1 MNNGYITVVG
11 SLNYDI
17 LFKQERLAQKGE
29 TYTADS
35 VSFCGGG
42 KGANQAVQCAKLGV
56 KTYMVGKVG
65 NDHFGE
71 FLRDSLQT
79 YGVDITH
86 VGEST
91 LNTGVAEVNVLAD
104 GSVFATIST
113 GANFDIA
120 NEDIDALDD
129 LICGSKVLILQME
142 IPVPVVEYL
151 INKASAHGVYILLN
165 AAPAK
170 AIAEQALQL
179 VDCLVVNETEA
190 SFYAQT
196 PICDVAS
203 AREHYGKL
211 LCKVKQTL
219 IITLGK
225 HGSLLCSAQGCTLFE
240 ADKTVKV
247 IETTGA
253 GDSYIGGFA
262 YQKYLGNTDE
272 EACRFAST
280 VANVTVTKIGAQPAM
295 PYLEEIV

>member
-65 NDHFGE
+65 KDHFGE
-71 FLRDSLQT
+71 FLRGSLQT
-79 YGVDITH
+79 YGVDTAY
-86 VGEST
+86 VSESA

-120 NEDIDALDD
+120 VEDIDALED

-142 IPVPVVEYL
+142 IPVPVVEHI
-151 INKASAHGVYILLN
+151 INKASAHGVYIVLN

-170 AIAEQALQL
+170 PITDQALKL

-196 PICDVAS
+196 TICDVAS

-225 HGSLLCSAQGCTLFE
+225 HGSLLCSAEGCTLFE
-240 ADKTVKV
+240 ADSSVKV

-262 YQKYLGNTDE
+262 YQKYLGHTDE
-272 EACRFAST
+272 DACCFASA
-280 VANVTVTKIGAQPAM
+280 VANITVTKIGAQPAM